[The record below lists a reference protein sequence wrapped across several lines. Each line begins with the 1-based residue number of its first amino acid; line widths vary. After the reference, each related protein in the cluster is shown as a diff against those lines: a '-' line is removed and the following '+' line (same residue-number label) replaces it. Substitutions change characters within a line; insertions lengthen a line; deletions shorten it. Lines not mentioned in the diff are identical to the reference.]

1 MLMAR
6 RHFVTQRPV
15 GRVTGDGGGKVG
27 NSQNTK
33 GQGSL
38 RPDFHKVGSVKE
50 KHDVSPWSTKFRGRF
65 FVGHGLECT
74 IHIISPFV
82 YYI

>member
-1 MLMAR
+1 MSLRDRLGEWQEMEVEESAT
-6 RHFVTQRPV
+6 V
-15 GRVTGDGGGKVG
+15 
-27 NSQNTK
+27 NTR

-50 KHDVSPWSTKFRGRF
+50 KHVSPWSTKFRGRF